1 MTRSSRFIE
10 YIKVHLISLEQ
21 DEEEIKHFFN
31 TYEGDFDT
39 DEYRQME
46 IKDIIN
52 LGELKATRH
61 ILSVALD
68 IMEQSNQGEWAI
80 NE

>member
-10 YIKVHLISLEQ
+10 YMKVHLISLEQ
-21 DEEEIKHFFN
+21 DEEKIKHFFN
-31 TYEGDFDT
+31 TYEGDFNT

-46 IKDIIN
+46 IKDIVN

-68 IMEQSNQGEWAI
+68 IMEQSEKGEWTI

>member
-1 MTRSSRFIE
+1 M
-10 YIKVHLISLEQ
+10 KVHLISLEQ
-21 DEEEIKHFFN
+21 DEEKIKHFFN
-31 TYEGDFDT
+31 TYEGDFNT

-46 IKDIIN
+46 IKDIVN

-68 IMEQSNQGEWAI
+68 IMEQSEKGEWTI

>member
-1 MTRSSRFIE
+1 MTNEQLIQ
-10 YIKVHLISLEQ
+10 YMIIHLISLEQ
-21 DEEEIKHFFN
+21 DKEEIKNFFN

-46 IKDIIN
+46 IEDIIN
-52 LGELKATRH
+52 LGELKATQH

-68 IMEQSNQGEWAI
+68 IMEKSEQGEWAI

>member
-1 MTRSSRFIE
+1 MDLETFKQ
-10 YIKVHLISLEQ
+10 YINLHLISLEQ
-21 DEEEIKHFFN
+21 DEEEIRNFFN

>member
-1 MTRSSRFIE
+1 MTRSSKFME
-10 YIKVHLISLEQ
+10 YMKLHLISLEQ

-61 ILSVALD
+61 ILSVATD
-68 IMEQSNQGEWAI
+68 IMDKSERAYQ
-80 NE
+80 

>member
-1 MTRSSRFIE
+1 MVNQIKE
-10 YIKVHLISLEQ
+10 YLKLHLLSLEQ

-46 IKDIIN
+46 IEDIVN

-61 ILSVALD
+61 ILSYIDELDNALY
-68 IMEQSNQGEWAI
+68 ERV
-80 NE
+80 